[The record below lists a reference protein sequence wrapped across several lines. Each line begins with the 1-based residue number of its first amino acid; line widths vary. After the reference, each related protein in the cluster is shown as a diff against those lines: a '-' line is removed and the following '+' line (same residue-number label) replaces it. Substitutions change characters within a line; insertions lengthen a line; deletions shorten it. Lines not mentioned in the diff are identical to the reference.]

1 MLRNNAD
8 VRRCSII
15 FRAWATLP
23 SCDQFTIKYN
33 PRFLFISEYT
43 DVTYFDR
50 PHVMFINKNGNTCSM
65 IMLVQFKKVM
75 NMWNVVI
82 EVGEMLRKLRLY
94 VASDTQRN
102 ATHSVKMLY
111 RFPPLCTRGL
121 FVLNISTVFLS
132 FYYIGCE
139 SFAVLKKFL
148 KVFVR
153 QLKAFATVPLLF
165 MCE

>member
-50 PHVMFINKNGNTCSM
+50 SHVMFINKNGNTCSM

-82 EVGEMLRKLRLY
+82 EVGGMLRKLRET
-94 VASDTQRN
+94 SDTFC
-102 ATHSVKMLY
+102 AK
-111 RFPPLCTRGL
+111 
-121 FVLNISTVFLS
+121 TVRRS
-132 FYYIGCE
+132 RAGSQDSRI
-139 SFAVLKKFL
+139 
-148 KVFVR
+148 
-153 QLKAFATVPLLF
+153 
-165 MCE
+165 